1 MLSHNQLKLLTW
13 STHSQWKLHV
23 GFKRWVR
30 LLTWW
35 FMLLWLRFNIFIVP
49 PPVSVSISHDARII
63 AGSSF
68 NLTCIV
74 LLSSNIDISV
84 SITTEWGGP
93 NGTIFNQTTP
103 TEITST
109 NYTVIAEV
117 NAARNDIY
125 SCQAS
130 INPNPV
136 SEFIDG
142 SKSMTGSA
150 TITIGK
156 WCI

>member
-1 MLSHNQLKLLTW
+1 MLAIII
-13 STHSQWKLHV
+13 
-23 GFKRWVR
+23 
-30 LLTWW
+30 
-35 FMLLWLRFNIFIVP
+35 RFIFIVP

-68 NLTCIV
+68 KLNCII
-74 LLSSNIDISV
+74 LLNPIIDISV

-93 NGTIFNQTTP
+93 NGTIFNQTKP

-109 NYTVIAEV
+109 NYTVIAEI

-125 SCQAS
+125 TCQAS
-130 INPNPV
+130 INPNLE

-142 SKSMTGSA
+142 SNSTTGSV
-150 TITIGK
+150 TITVGK
-156 WCI
+156 LYIAHWMGCFQV